1 MKCKVRRR
9 CGLSK
14 RRSKT
19 ATVRLDSKQQQQILD
34 DLTQRIEWSTN
45 RIIDETNPTPQIVP
59 QKKTDAFSILVKVLL
74 CGLFVGFGI
83 LGFITII
90 SNWSTVYVGGFANIV
105 AIGIVFVICLA
116 CVIIGVDIWREKD
129 RNYLIALFSA
139 LVSLVA
145 LIVALVK

>member
-1 MKCKVRRR
+1 MKCKVRKKSRI
-9 CGLSK
+9 SK
-14 RRSKT
+14 RKPQT
-19 ATVRLDSKQQQQILD
+19 VTVRLDSKQQQLLD

-45 RIIDETNPTPQIVP
+45 HIIDETNPTPQIVP

>member
-14 RRSKT
+14 RRHKT
-19 ATVRLDSKQQQQILD
+19 VTVRHDSNQQQQILD

-45 RIIDETNPTPQIVP
+45 RIIDETNPAPQIVP

-90 SNWSTVYVGGFANIV
+90 NNWSTVYVGGFANIV

-145 LIVALVK
+145 LIVAFLE

>member
-1 MKCKVRRR
+1 MKCKVRRKR
-9 CGLSK
+9 GLSK
-14 RRSKT
+14 KRPKT
-19 ATVRLDSKQQQQILD
+19 VTVRLDSKQQQQLLD

-90 SNWSTVYVGGFANIV
+90 SNWSTLYVGGFANIV

>member
-1 MKCKVRRR
+1 MKCKVRRKW
-9 CGLSK
+9 GLSK
-14 RRSKT
+14 RRHKT
-19 ATVRLDSKQQQQILD
+19 VTVHLDSKQQQQILD

-45 RIIDETNPTPQIVP
+45 RIIDGTTPAPQIVP
-59 QKKTDAFSILVKVLL
+59 QKKTDAYSILVKVLH
-74 CGLFVGFGI
+74 CGQFVGFGI

-90 SNWSTVYVGGFANIV
+90 NNWSTVYVGGFANIV

-116 CVIIGVDIWREKD
+116 CIIIGVDIWREKD

-145 LIVALVK
+145 LIVAFLE

>member
-1 MKCKVRRR
+1 MKCKVRRKW
-9 CGLSK
+9 GLSK
-14 RRSKT
+14 RRLKT
-19 ATVRLDSKQQQQILD
+19 VTVRLDSKQQKQILD

-45 RIIDETNPTPQIVP
+45 RIIDEATPAPQIVP

-90 SNWSTVYVGGFANIV
+90 NNWSTVCVGGFANIV
-105 AIGIVFVICLA
+105 AIGTVFVICLA
-116 CVIIGVDIWREKD
+116 CIIIGVDIWREKD
-129 RNYLIALFSA
+129 RNFLIALFSA

-145 LIVALVK
+145 LIVAFLE